1 METLWAHAEVEKG
14 TSSKTQGVSA
24 RPGAHRN
31 PSLQRQKG
39 IGRSC
44 LGTYGEGMESWFLSQ
59 GFCVLS
65 DVSGKEEMVSGK
77 NKEGALVN
85 DGVL

>member
-1 METLWAHAEVEKG
+1 MGTCRSGGRNIFQNARGERKTRGPQEAFSSEAERDRKELF
-14 TSSKTQGVSA
+14 
-24 RPGAHRN
+24 R
-31 PSLQRQKG
+31 
-39 IGRSC
+39 
-44 LGTYGEGMESWFLSQ
+44 TYGEGMESWFLSQ